1 MPYDDLDK
9 WDGEGREVGREIIK
23 KYFKERITD

>member
-9 WDGEGREVGREIIK
+9 WDGRRVEVGGRLQRE
-23 KYFKERITD
+23 ERYSYG